1 MDDLMNDL
9 EDVRHAIQ
17 AAAAAG
23 NYVLADN
30 LSIAHNLSICLH
42 CTKVLSAQLNMS
54 TWCSLWD
61 LGINSYGYVCWSCAA
76 CVVRTPENRILGF
89 GLDSAKFPV
98 K

>member
-30 LSIAHNLSICLH
+30 LAIAHNLSICLH
-42 CTKVLSAQLNMS
+42 CTKVFIRPTQNERL
-54 TWCSLWD
+54 
-61 LGINSYGYVCWSCAA
+61 V
-76 CVVRTPENRILGF
+76 
-89 GLDSAKFPV
+89 
-98 K
+98 